1 MYTGQPSDS
10 REDAVHP
17 SQQGP
22 RHAQPHRRSP
32 IAKFTKKT
40 VAWLAAAATLF
51 GGMSVA
57 TMSASADT
65 GVTDSYANTRGN
77 ATFEAAREKYGLT
90 ESMADGAILHAWMWS
105 FNTIKENMAA
115 IAEAG
120 YTSVQT
126 EPMSHIKVNTANGKK
141 FTENWYYVYQPT
153 NTKIGNFVVGTE
165 DDLKALTT
173 EAHKYG
179 VRIIVDVVAN
189 HFTSDWN
196 AIDSDWQ
203 DKSLFHSRSNCS
215 GANGDNINYSNRWQ
229 VTQCHLLGLW
239 DINTQNQTAANKMKE
254 FLVQAVADGVDGFRF
269 DAAKHVEL
277 PDELGTHSIYWDTIL
292 QNGAQYQYGEVLQ
305 GDSSLNYKGYADLF
319 TKYSKDGGGNTASS
333 YGQTVRAAIKN
344 GNLSAGTLNNLSN
357 GGAKNNQLVTWVE
370 SHDNYANGDKEST
383 YLNDYQLKMGWAL
396 VASRQAGAP
405 LYFNRPVGSGGS
417 NPQFAEKSQ
426 LGDAGDDMWK
436 DKSVVAVNH
445 FRNAMD
451 GEAEYLRNCN
461 GQNSCLMVERYVS
474 DGNHANDGV
483 VIANMGGDQSLVGSA
498 TTLDDGTYKDQVN
511 GGKITV
517 AGGKITAGTAKGNA
531 VSVYY
536 DAEGSTTKVAS
547 VSATASKSFSTDTTT
562 VTLYAKNVKNAKY
575 TTSEG
580 ESGSFKDGDTIEV
593 GSSVKVGGK
602 VTVTVTAT
610 NAETGETLKNTYTYT
625 KTEVEAQNL
634 ASQYQTKTNAAKKT
648 ITVDGKTNDWDSSM
662 IIAQGAANDDP
673 RVYRPNSMYEVPI
686 DLYTLYGTYDDDN
699 LYLMWEMTNVQDVVA
714 PNDNYPLTQG
724 TLFNNMNVPFFFA
737 FDTGDSS
744 TRIGKSAQLNTGGT
758 LWDSGITWQ
767 NKLNK
772 VLAISTN
779 GANGPW
785 IYGGDSDGLNAN
797 AQYGPAANAKTETEK
812 SGIVFKY
819 GQGILS
825 SAVNGID
832 GAYGTN
838 NGRVPGDMK
847 AGSNAK
853 WVNFN
858 EKGHNSSTMDFH
870 YEMSIP
876 LSELGT
882 DAAKIAKS
890 GIGVQLVATMG
901 KSGMD
906 SLPYDLAVNDN
917 ADLDDSAGSQENNSF
932 EKSDQDNFTVNFARI
947 GGSDDSGSGED
958 DTVKVT
964 SVTVSGDG
972 VKSGK
977 LSADLAAGDT
987 TAQLTATVKP
997 DNATNKK
1004 VTWKSSDTSVAT
1016 VDKNG
1021 LVTFVKAGTA
1031 TITATAGGKSA
1042 TVAVTVTGE
1051 KPVAANTTVFYPSTG
1066 FGANSTY
1073 LHYRV
1078 ADGKWTTAPG
1088 VKMTAACDGWVSYT
1102 IKGAKEQPI
1111 EFVVTNGSG
1120 QWDNNGGQNYK
1131 ASGAII
1137 VLKDGQLG
1145 SVSPCVATVEK
1156 IAISGDGV
1164 KNGALSLKVG
1174 ESATL
1179 KATVSPSSAQSTAR
1193 VSWSSSDSSVASVM
1207 GTGVVTA
1214 KSTGTVTIT
1223 AESGDVKA
1231 TVKLTVTK
1239 PAEKSPMT
1247 VYYKPASSWKKTTIA
1262 YRINGKLTHG
1272 NMTATCGGWMKFM
1285 IPDTQGYKVKTAFSN
1300 GAGTWDLNSDGNG
1313 YWGTGDVMSIADKK
1327 ISSSAPECT
1336 VSKSPMTVYYKPDS
1350 SWKKTVMY
1358 YRINGK
1364 LAHADMTESCDG
1376 WYSYKIADTN
1386 GAKVKVVF
1394 TDGSNNWDGYP
1405 NGYWGIG
1412 DTLAVSDG
1420 QVIADVT
1427 PNCIV
1432 KQ

>member
-1 MYTGQPSDS
+1 MYTGYPSDS
-10 REDAVHP
+10 EGGAR
-17 SQQGP
+17 SQEP
-22 RHAQPHRRSP
+22 RHARRKSP
-32 IAKFTKKT
+32 FAKVGKKA
-40 VAWLAAAATLF
+40 VAWLAAAATLL
-51 GGMSVA
+51 GGVSVA
-57 TMSASADT
+57 TMSATADE

-90 ESMADGAILHAWMWS
+90 ESMDSGAILHAWMWS

-165 DDLKALTT
+165 DDLKALTA

-196 AIDSDWQ
+196 AIDSDWK
-203 DKSLFHSRSNCS
+203 DTSLFHKRTNCS

-239 DINTQNQTAANKMKE
+239 DINTQNQTAANKMKD

-277 PDELGTHSIYWDTIL
+277 PDELGEHSIYWDTIL

-319 TKYSKDGGGNTASS
+319 TKYSSDGGGNTASS

-357 GGAKNNQLVTWVE
+357 GGAKNDQLVTWVE

-451 GEAEYLRNCN
+451 GEAEYLRNCS
-461 GQNSCLMVERYVS
+461 GQNSCLMVERYVA

-483 VIANMGGDQSLVGSA
+483 VVANMGGDTSLVGSA

-511 GGKITV
+511 GGTITV
-517 AGGKITAGTAKGNA
+517 AGGKITEGTAKGNA

-536 DAEGSTTKVAS
+536 DAEGSTAKVAS
-547 VSATASKSFSTDTTT
+547 VSATASKSFSTDSTT
-562 VTLYAKNVKNAKY
+562 VTLYAKNVKDAKY

-593 GSSVKVGGK
+593 GSSLKIGEK

-634 ASQYQTKTNAAKKT
+634 AGQYQTKTNAAKKT
-648 ITVDGKTNDWDSSM
+648 ITVDGDTNDWDSSM

-785 IYGGDSDGLNAN
+785 VYGGDSDGLNAN

-819 GQGILS
+819 GTGILS
-825 SAVNGID
+825 SQVNGID

-847 AGSNAK
+847 ADGKAN

-890 GIGVQLVATMG
+890 GLGVQLVATMG

-906 SLPYDLAVNDN
+906 ALPYDLAVNDN

-947 GGSDDSGSGED
+947 GGSDDSGSGDGGED
-958 DTVKVT
+958 TTVKVE
-964 SVTVSGDG
+964 SVAISGDG

-977 LSADLAAGDT
+977 LTADLAAGKT
-987 TAQLTATVKP
+987 SAQLTATVKP

-1004 VTWKSSDTSVAT
+1004 VTWKSSNTAVAT

-1021 LVTFVKAGTA
+1021 LVTFVKKGTA

-1051 KPVAANTTVFYPSTG
+1051 KPVANNTTVFYPSTG
-1066 FGANSTY
+1066 FGADSTY
-1073 LHYRV
+1073 LHYRI
-1078 ADGKWTTAPG
+1078 GSGTWTTVPG
-1088 VKMTAACDGWVSYT
+1088 VKMTAACDGWVSTT
-1102 IKGAKEQPI
+1102 IKDVKEQQV

-1131 ASGAII
+1131 ASGATI

-1156 IAISGDGV
+1156 ITISGDGV
-1164 KNGALSLKVG
+1164 KNGKLSLQVG
-1174 ESATL
+1174 KSTTL
-1179 KATVSPSSAQSTAR
+1179 KATVTPESAQDTAR
-1193 VSWSSSDSSVASVM
+1193 ISWSSSDSSIASVM
-1207 GTGVVTA
+1207 GTGEVTA

-1223 AESGDVKA
+1223 AESGNVKA

-1239 PAEKSPMT
+1239 PAAKQPMT
-1247 VYYKPASSWKKTTIA
+1247 VYYKPASSW
-1262 YRINGKLTHG
+1262 
-1272 NMTATCGGWMKFM
+1272 
-1285 IPDTQGYKVKTAFSN
+1285 D
-1300 GAGTWDLNSDGNG
+1300 GA
-1313 YWGTGDVMSIADKK
+1313 K
-1327 ISSSAPECT
+1327 
-1336 VSKSPMTVYYKPDS
+1336 
-1350 SWKKTVMY
+1350 MY
-1358 YRINGK
+1358 YRIGDTVK
-1364 LAHADMTESCDG
+1364 YVSLSASCDG
-1376 WYSYKIADTN
+1376 WYTYKIEDTG
-1386 GAKVKVVF
+1386 GAKVKLVF
-1394 TDGSNNWDGYP
+1394 TDGPNKHTDNNGSTNGQS
-1405 NGYWGIG
+1405 NGYWGSG
-1412 DTLAVSDG
+1412 DTLAVSEG

-1427 PNCIV
+1427 PNCAI